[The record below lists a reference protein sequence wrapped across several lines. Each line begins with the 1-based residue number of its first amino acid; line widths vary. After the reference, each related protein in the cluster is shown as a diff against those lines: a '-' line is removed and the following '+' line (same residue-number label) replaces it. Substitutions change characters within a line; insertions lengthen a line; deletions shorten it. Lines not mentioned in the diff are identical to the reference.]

1 MICNQT
7 TFLPHIFIFIFFY
20 PALFICRVCEWLL
33 DDLWTGTLSRMG
45 GASKWLTQKDC
56 GKTKGWRRV
65 FCLGIR
71 WRKPVCRDARSH
83 LYFPRVKSDMQR
95 KTVVT
100 VWPAKCSTL
109 LTKTRERE
117 SNICRNIS
125 PFQATD
131 LIAGCSVRFTSRCL
145 LRRCLRAVG
154 SVSLWLRT
162 KLLGKCTI
170 RYIFFTLPA
179 YFIFCFIAWRRSSVH
194 VRCTVWKWSLSLG
207 ENTPL

>member
-117 SNICRNIS
+117 REQYLQKHFTLSSHWSYCWMFCSFHIS
-125 PFQATD
+125 VPPAPMP
-131 LIAGCSVRFTSRCL
+131 AGRWVRF
-145 LRRCLRAVG
+145 
-154 SVSLWLRT
+154 SV
-162 KLLGKCTI
+162 
-170 RYIFFTLPA
+170 A
-179 YFIFCFIAWRRSSVH
+179 
-194 VRCTVWKWSLSLG
+194 
-207 ENTPL
+207 